1 MSSAGATTNPNL
13 VIGRIP
19 LFHRGDTA
27 AFRYSHQTFG
37 TLISGTPASGEAAS
51 GKPASGILTF
61 WTLAFHENEGDEFT
75 QLFNQEMTSGQC
87 VVSVCLPSG
96 QEFYLSGGFSNRPFI
111 AGVFGDLVVVQVC
124 EKVYCLS
131 ISNELAIEHTFT
143 LSKPL
148 GQYHSACCDDDFLDI
163 YYYPVD
169 NIPED
174 PDDVYAIPTKDVFHL
189 GKW

>member
-1 MSSAGATTNPNL
+1 MSSAGATANPNDL

-37 TLISGTPASGEAAS
+37 TLTSD
-51 GKPASGILTF
+51 KPASGILTF
-61 WTLAFHENEGDEFT
+61 WTLAFHENEADEFA

-87 VVSVCLPSG
+87 VVSVCLQSG
-96 QEFYLSGGFSNRPFI
+96 QEFYLTGGFSNRPFI
-111 AGVFGDLVVVQVC
+111 AGVFGDLVVVQIC

-131 ISNELAIEHTFT
+131 ISHELEIEHTFT

-148 GQYHSACCDDDFLDI
+148 GLYHSATCDDDFLDI
-163 YYYPVD
+163 YYYPAE

-174 PDDVYAIPTKDVFHL
+174 PDDVYAIPDKEVFFL
-189 GKW
+189 VKW